1 MHITSN
7 LILRQH
13 LAPLLR
19 QERLNRGLTP
29 SRIAIVCDLSADTI
43 ERIEKGLGVSIRNIF
58 ICCITTAKILKSN
71 WLTTKRIYNKKAPRL
86 RSLFLRE
93 NFLI

>member
-7 LILRQH
+7 LLLRQY

-29 SRIAIVCDLSADTI
+29 SQVAIVCDLSADTI
-43 ERIEKGLGVSIRNIF
+43 ERIENGLGVSIRKYIHLLHYYGKNM
-58 ICCITTAKILKSN
+58 KI
-71 WLTTKRIYNKKAPRL
+71 
-86 RSLFLRE
+86 E
-93 NFLI
+93 LIDK

>member
-19 QERLNRGLTP
+19 QERLNHGLTP
-29 SRIAIVCDLSADTI
+29 SQVAIVCDLSADTI
-43 ERIEKGLGVSIRNIF
+43 ERIENGLGVSIRKYINLLHHYGKNI
-58 ICCITTAKILKSN
+58 KIELVD
-71 WLTTKRIYNKKAPRL
+71 R
-86 RSLFLRE
+86 
-93 NFLI
+93 

>member
-29 SRIAIVCDLSADTI
+29 SQVAICCDLSADTI
-43 ERIEKGLGVSIRNIF
+43 ERIENGLGVSIRKYIHLLHYYDKNM
-58 ICCITTAKILKSN
+58 KIELVD
-71 WLTTKRIYNKKAPRL
+71 R
-86 RSLFLRE
+86 
-93 NFLI
+93 